1 MKTHVHLVNKYEIYT
16 KLIKQDISICY
27 ILIKM
32 EVFNNIYNNNKS
44 NNRNSTFYGINR
56 NATCAQPIALVKHL
70 VVGNTLAKF
79 HYNSAQAFKRIKES
93 KIILPHIKYS
103 VRNTPCFRGF
113 KTWRCF
119 KASKICRMEINSVRL
134 ITNC

>member
-16 KLIKQDISICY
+16 KLKKNKIKLIKQDISIYY

-32 EVFNNIYNNNKS
+32 EVFDNICNNNKS
-44 NNRNSTFYGINR
+44 NNRNSKFYGINR

-79 HYNSAQAFKRIKES
+79 HYNSA
-93 KIILPHIKYS
+93 
-103 VRNTPCFRGF
+103 
-113 KTWRCF
+113 
-119 KASKICRMEINSVRL
+119 
-134 ITNC
+134 